1 MSNRLVAVAL
11 TSAIGLALA
20 TPTGSFAASQAGGG
34 DPEIIKKTMER
45 KERDH
50 LEECFGVASNG
61 RNDCASSSH
70 ACAGQQTVDRD
81 PDSFVLVAEGTC
93 GNFAG
98 GSLQPMHR

>member
-1 MSNRLVAVAL
+1 MDKRLIAAAL
-11 TSAIGLALA
+11 TSAIGLAVA
-20 TPTGSFAASQAGGG
+20 MPTGAFAAGQAGGG
-34 DPEIIKKTMER
+34 DPAIIKKTLER

-50 LEECFGVASNG
+50 LEECFGIASNG
-61 RNDCASSSH
+61 HNDCASSSH